1 MNMTSAVIVTD
12 DYLYELGCTD
22 EFQVI
27 GLNDQIIIV
36 KDSIGH
42 YIGFI
47 MQGDPKTLWLIDLA
61 EIAGRCL
68 MTHVEAGTLYSD
80 DPAKDGI
87 KVELTYAII
96 E

>member
-1 MNMTSAVIVTD
+1 MTSAVIVTGD
-12 DYLYELGCTD
+12 TVFELECTD
-22 EFQVI
+22 EIQLI
-27 GLNDQIIIV
+27 AYGDQIITV
-36 KDSIGH
+36 KDSRGH

-47 MQGDPKTLWLIDLA
+47 MQGDLKTLWLIDIG

-68 MTHVEAGTLYSD
+68 ISYLEKGTLYSD

-87 KVELTYAII
+87 DVVLEHAII